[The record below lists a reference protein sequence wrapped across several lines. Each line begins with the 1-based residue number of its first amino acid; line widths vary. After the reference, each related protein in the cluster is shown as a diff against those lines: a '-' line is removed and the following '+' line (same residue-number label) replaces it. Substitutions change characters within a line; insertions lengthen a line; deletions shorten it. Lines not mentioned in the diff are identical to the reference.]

1 MMVLENVES
10 IMIRGVYDGRQTTT
24 RYAYNGPRSLLWTT
38 NSHKVCSEISIGEM
52 NFS

>member
-24 RYAYNGPRSLLWTT
+24 RYAYNDPGSLLWTT
-38 NSHKVCSEISIGEM
+38 NNSDIPFGEI